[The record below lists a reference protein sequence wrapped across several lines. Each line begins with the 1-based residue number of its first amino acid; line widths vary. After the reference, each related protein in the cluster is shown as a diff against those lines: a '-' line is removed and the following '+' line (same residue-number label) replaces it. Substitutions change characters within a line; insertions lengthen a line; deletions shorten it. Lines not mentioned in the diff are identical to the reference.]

1 MIYRSKYRHNNPI
14 KRLTYLTMNSITGLN
29 LTMTDGCIRQG
40 ALRTLNWTGL
50 YLQCEEATSSPP
62 TKLWLVCRER
72 VENLEERIKI
82 LKGFSCR
89 IIRRF

>member
-1 MIYRSKYRHNNPI
+1 M
-14 KRLTYLTMNSITGLN
+14 TGSS
-29 LTMTDGCIRQG
+29 LTMTDCCICQG

-82 LKGFSCR
+82 LKDLAAGSLDNFILLMKLS
-89 IIRRF
+89 IAF